1 MTGPA
6 TPCCSTSSRRRK
18 AATWS
23 RPPKPGPEP
32 AAHCG
37 GAPADGRPAWKAAR
51 RASPRGRCPEES
63 SQAESDAGAPTLYS
77 SQGDS
82 AGEVDSTAAQEPVEN
97 SAPAGETSQEGGS
110 SLDMSQGLESVSL
123 EQLYQVIPL
132 LAYVP
137 QEGLQQAQEQAAAS
151 DSMMGEQVGVTLAR
165 LFYEELGMDTAA
177 IQSRYIWNKGLQMLG
192 VALLGVIATVL
203 VGFFSARMA
212 AAVAASC
219 ATICSPRWRSS
230 PTGSLTGSPPPP

>member
-1 MTGPA
+1 MLLYFQQA
-6 TPCCSTSSRRRK
+6 
-18 AATWS
+18 
-23 RPPKPGPEP
+23 
-32 AAHCG
+32 
-37 GAPADGRPAWKAAR
+37 
-51 RASPRGRCPEES
+51 
-63 SQAESDAGAPTLYS
+63 AES
-77 SQGDS
+77 GDL
-82 AGEVDSTAAQEPVEN
+82 EQAAQNLAQSQLPTEEAPLPDGQTGLEGSQESFPQGALPGGIFPSGKRCWGAHAVFQPGGQRGGGGFHRRPGACGN
-97 SAPAGETSQEGGS
+97 SAPARGDSQEGGS

-177 IQSRYIWNKGLQMLG
+177 IQSQYIWNKGLQMLG
-192 VALLGVIATVL
+192 VALLGVIATVWWA
-203 VGFFSARMA
+203 FSPRGG

>member
-1 MTGPA
+1 
-6 TPCCSTSSRRRK
+6 
-18 AATWS
+18 
-23 RPPKPGPEP
+23 
-32 AAHCG
+32 
-37 GAPADGRPAWKAAR
+37 
-51 RASPRGRCPEES
+51 
-63 SQAESDAGAPTLYS
+63 
-77 SQGDS
+77 
-82 AGEVDSTAAQEPVEN
+82 
-97 SAPAGETSQEGGS
+97 
-110 SLDMSQGLESVSL
+110 MSQGLESVSL

-203 VGFFSARMA
+203 VGFTGYLYSIVVIALIVGRAHRMPRS
-212 AAVAASC
+212 AVAPTKKPAPLP
-219 ATICSPRWRSS
+219 ARSPQSS
-230 PTGSLTGSPPPP
+230 SAKKPPEA